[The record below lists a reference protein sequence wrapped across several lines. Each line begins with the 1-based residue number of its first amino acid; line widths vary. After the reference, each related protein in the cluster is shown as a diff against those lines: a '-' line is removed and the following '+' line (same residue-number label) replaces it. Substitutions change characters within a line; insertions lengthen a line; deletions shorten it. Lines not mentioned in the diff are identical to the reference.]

1 MAVGFDLQYELD
13 KVAELQCLPEG
24 FGWLVGD
31 VGAVARDG
39 LKFALALGAR
49 LLRGH
54 VAGQR
59 GVAPDMIA
67 DCLQGDG
74 DGVQELLALQV
85 GPIRQI
91 QPTAPLGHLGLEAIE
106 PQREQLLVVDREVGI
121 PRGHVA
127 LGLDDAAL
135 QQRFL
140 LIGKEAEAAILH
152 RLAAPEGGEGVDD
165 LLVSHAHR
173 KTGAGAVGQLINLL
187 LDPAHRVFGKEWR
200 RPHLTGLVADDK
212 LVVLDPDGALL
223 EVMGQRQGAA
233 HRQWPG
239 QMGLIG
245 LGVVTGALGADR
257 RLDDVD
263 QALFVGAD
271 PRAEGIEV
279 ELGHDLILWSQGSAP
294 DVGRMRGQS

>member
-1 MAVGFDLQYELD
+1 MG
-13 KVAELQCLPEG
+13 KCG
-24 FGWLVGD
+24 
-31 VGAVARDG
+31 VARD
-39 LKFALALGAR
+39 
-49 LLRGH
+49 
-54 VAGQR
+54 V
-59 GVAPDMIA
+59 IA
-67 DCLQGDG
+67 DRIQSYG
-74 DGVQELLALQV
+74 DGVQELLALQI

-106 PQREQLLVVDREVGI
+106 PQREQLLIIDREVGI

-140 LIGKEAEAAILH
+140 LVGKEAEAAILH

-165 LLVSHAHR
+165 LLVGFADG
-173 KTGAGAVGQLINLL
+173 KTGSGAVCQLVDLL
-187 LDPAHRVFGKEWR
+187 LNPAHRVFGKER
-200 RPHLTGLVADDK
+200 GRPHLTGLIANDE

-233 HRQWPG
+233 HRQRPG
-239 QMGLIG
+239 EVSLIG
-245 LGVVTGALGADR
+245 LGVVAGTLGADR
-257 RLDDVD
+257 WLNDVD

-294 DVGRMRGQS
+294 DVGRMHGQS